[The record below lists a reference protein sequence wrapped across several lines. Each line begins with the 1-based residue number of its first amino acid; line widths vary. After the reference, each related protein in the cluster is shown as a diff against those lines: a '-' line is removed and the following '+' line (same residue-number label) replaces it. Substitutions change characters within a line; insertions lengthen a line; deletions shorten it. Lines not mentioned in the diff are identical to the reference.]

1 MGNPAEPARQLRK
14 ELRRL
19 RLAKGMT
26 QFQVA
31 EYVGTAETTISKVET
46 GDRLPL
52 ESHLKLMIL
61 CFDVDTAHAAALVE
75 LWRQARE
82 PGWWQEFPQVSK
94 WFTDFLRL
102 ESAASGV
109 RTYESEYVPGLL
121 QTPHYIEAITAAG
134 PSENR
139 DIIATLRVERQQR
152 LVNRLTL
159 ETVLNEA
166 VLWRVVGGA
175 KVMRQ
180 QLRFLRE
187 VAENPNVTLQV
198 LPFSAGAHP
207 AMTGPFTILRYPKE
221 SMDVVFIEMRG
232 DAEFRDSAEEVS
244 EYTAIFERIAELALD
259 QEDTISLIRR
269 AERTYE

>member
-1 MGNPAEPARQLRK
+1 MGNSAEPARQLRK

-19 RLAKGMT
+19 RLATGLT
-26 QFQVA
+26 QAQVA
-31 EYVGTAETTISKVET
+31 VYVGTAETTISKVET

-61 CFDVDTAHAAALVE
+61 CFSVDEEHAAALME

-82 PGWWQEFPQVSK
+82 PGWWQQFPSVSK

-121 QTPHYIEAITAAG
+121 QTPRYIDAITAAE

-139 DIIATLRVERQQR
+139 EVIATLRVKRQER
-152 LVNRLTL
+152 LMHRLTL

-166 VLWRVVGGA
+166 VLWRVVGSA
-175 KVMRQ
+175 EVMQ
-180 QLRFLRE
+180 EQLRFLRT
-187 VAENPNVTLQV
+187 VAENPNVTLRV
-198 LPFSAGAHP
+198 LPFSAGAHS
-207 AMTGPFTILRYPKE
+207 AMTGPFTILRYPG
-221 SMDVVFIEMRG
+221 DLTDIVFIEMRG
-232 DAEFRDSAEEVS
+232 DAEFRDRMEEVS
-244 EYTAIFERIAELALD
+244 EYTGIFERISEQALNE
-259 QEDTISLIRR
+259 EDTISLISS
-269 AERTYE
+269 AERKHQ